1 MPIVIQNIDRYVLL
15 FKDGDLI
22 IEDKIIHPK
31 DRSNHKE
38 KQNIALTIE
47 KEV

>member
-1 MPIVIQNIDRYVLL
+1 MPIVIQDIDRYVLI

-22 IEDKIIHPK
+22 IEDKLIHPK
-31 DRSNHKE
+31 DFSNHKA
-38 KQNIALTIE
+38 KKNIAISLD

>member
-31 DRSNHKE
+31 DRNNHKE